1 MKERLGDILT
11 DSLRAQ
17 ILKLHGYRTDIIE
30 FIGDEHT
37 PRNLLIRAVLTKSAP
52 EADEKVKYDE
62 MLRIWSV
69 RPRLADLL
77 GFK

>member
-37 PRNLLIRAVLTKSAP
+37 PRNLLIRAVLTKSTP
-52 EADEKVKYDE
+52 EADE
-62 MLRIWSV
+62 
-69 RPRLADLL
+69 RPNMTKCSEFGR
-77 GFK
+77 